1 MSTFINY
8 LKDTVAELRHVS
20 WPTRSQTLVYTVL
33 VIVLS
38 ALTAL
43 YTGLFDFLFTRALN
57 WFIQ

>member
-20 WPTRSQTLVYTVL
+20 WPTRSQTLVYTIL
-33 VIVLS
+33 VVVLS

-43 YTGLFDFLFTRALN
+43 YTGLFDYLFTSALN